1 MPFNDNK
8 TIKPEDII
16 NEVVNGFLS
25 GFGAAATNKTTPTVP
40 AVDPV
45 AEVNR
50 LLKRAEESDYS
61 GETQEL
67 LQIADRHI
75 KIIELALAYQK

>member
-1 MPFNDNK
+1 MPVNDNK
-8 TIKPEDII
+8 TKQPEDII
-16 NEVVNGFLS
+16 NDVINTFIGA
-25 GFGAAATNKTTPTVP
+25 FGAPASGGKPAAS
-40 AVDPV
+40 AVDPI

-50 LLKRAEESDYS
+50 LLKRAEESDYVT
-61 GETQEL
+61 ETQEL

>member
-1 MPFNDNK
+1 MTANDK
-8 TIKPEDII
+8 TLKPEDIVADI
-16 NEVVNGFLS
+16 FSNFLS
-25 GFGAAATNKTTPTVP
+25 GFSHTTPQTKTSTP
-40 AVDPV
+40 TVDPV

-50 LLKRAEESDYS
+50 LLKKAEESDYS

-75 KIIELALAYQK
+75 KIIELALGSQK

>member
-1 MPFNDNK
+1 MPVNDPK
-8 TIKPEDII
+8 TPKPEDI
-16 NEVVNGFLS
+16 VHDLVNGFLKS
-25 GFGAAATNKTTPTVP
+25 FSTPTTP

-50 LLKRAEESDYS
+50 LLKKAEESDYHDES
-61 GETQEL
+61 QEL

-75 KIIELALAYQK
+75 KIIELALAYQQ